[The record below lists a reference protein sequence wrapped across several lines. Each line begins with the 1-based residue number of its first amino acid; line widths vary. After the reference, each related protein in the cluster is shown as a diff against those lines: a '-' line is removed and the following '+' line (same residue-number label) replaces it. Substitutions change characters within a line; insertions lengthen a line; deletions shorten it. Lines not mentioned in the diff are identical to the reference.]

1 MTSPTLLG
9 CSLALALLSAA
20 AAAAAQQA
28 PVTGRMLGD
37 PVVPLRTEPQ
47 VPAPPAADADAA
59 RPYAPGP
66 VPPPAYRAASVATL
80 SGEPGQATRDLIR
93 LQASGTQAGPGL
105 PVLGDQAR
113 ASYARYL
120 KSFEHELPEY
130 FENTVGTS
138 TKAGSN

>member
-20 AAAAAQQA
+20 AAAQQA

-37 PVVPLRTEPQ
+37 PVVPSRTEAQ
-47 VPAPPAADADAA
+47 VPALPAADAA
-59 RPYAPGP
+59 RPSTPGP

>member
-20 AAAAAQQA
+20 AAAQQA

-37 PVVPLRTEPQ
+37 PVVPSRTEAQ
-47 VPAPPAADADAA
+47 MPALPAADAA
-59 RPYAPGP
+59 RPSTPGP

>member
-9 CSLALALLSAA
+9 CSLALALLS

-37 PVVPLRTEPQ
+37 PVVPLRTEAQ
-47 VPAPPAADADAA
+47 VPAPPAADAA
-59 RPYAPGP
+59 RPAAPGP
-66 VPPPAYRAASVATL
+66 VPPPAYRAASVATP

-138 TKAGSN
+138 AKAGSN

>member
-20 AAAAAQQA
+20 AAAQQA

-37 PVVPLRTEPQ
+37 PVVPSRTEAQ
-47 VPAPPAADADAA
+47 APAPPAADAA
-59 RPYAPGP
+59 RASTPGP

>member
-20 AAAAAQQA
+20 AAAAQQA

-37 PVVPLRTEPQ
+37 PVVPSRTEAQ
-47 VPAPPAADADAA
+47 VPAPPAADAA
-59 RPYAPGP
+59 RPSAPGP
-66 VPPPAYRAASVATL
+66 VPPPAYRAASVATP

>member
-1 MTSPTLLG
+1 MTSPALLA

-20 AAAAAQQA
+20 ATAAAQQA

-37 PVVPLRTEPQ
+37 PVVPSRTEAQ
-47 VPAPPAADADAA
+47 MPALPAADAA
-59 RPYAPGP
+59 RPPAPGP

-80 SGEPGQATRDLIR
+80 SAEPGQATRDLIR